1 MNRLWLRLA
10 LGFALVSL
18 VSTLS
23 VAVLANI
30 AAEASFR
37 GYLARSLAAE
47 SGVAERLTAFYAA
60 TGSWA
65 GADGL
70 LTSGRGMMGRGQGT
84 MMGGGLILADA
95 EGQILADA
103 VTQRVGFRLG
113 FRERVSAIPL
123 VVEGQVVG
131 YLLVY
136 TPQGAALS
144 AAAREFLDS
153 LNLALWTAGLL
164 ASSLGLV
171 LGLVIARSL
180 AAPLD
185 RLADG
190 ARQIAQGQRA
200 QPVQVRGPREIET
213 VATAFNEM
221 VDALATGEAQRRH
234 MVADIAHELR
244 TPLTV
249 IQGNLRALLDGV
261 YPLTKA
267 EVATIYDASLGLR
280 RLVEDLRELSL
291 AEAGQIELH
300 MQPVAVIPLLARE
313 ASLFAEQAQA
323 HQIQLTLDTPAAMPA
338 LQGDPER
345 LAQIIRNLVSNAL
358 RHTPPGGTI
367 TLRASYDPPPATP
380 TGLIRLEVADTG
392 MGIAA
397 EDLPHI
403 FERFYRADRGRTRA
417 TGGSGL
423 GLAITAQLVQLHR
436 GTIGAMSKPGQG
448 TQIWMVFPATQPI
461 EPPQDEAG
469 KSIGM

>member
-23 VAVLANI
+23 VALLANL

-37 GYLARSLAAE
+37 GYLARSLATE
-47 SGVAERLTAFYAA
+47 SGVVERLTAFYAA
-60 TGSWA
+60 TGSWQ
-65 GADGL
+65 GAEHL
-70 LTSGRGMMGRGQGT
+70 LTSGRGMMGRGQGA
-84 MMGGGLILADA
+84 MMGGGLMLADA
-95 EGQILADA
+95 EGRIVADA
-103 VTQRVGFRLG
+103 ISQRVGLRLG
-113 FRERVSAIPL
+113 LRERASAIPL

-131 YLLVY
+131 YLLVH
-136 TPQGAALS
+136 TPQGTALS
-144 AAAREFLDS
+144 VATREFLDS
-153 LNLALWTAGLL
+153 LNRSLWIAGLL
-164 ASSLGLV
+164 ASALGLI
-171 LGLVIARSL
+171 LGLIFARSL

-185 RLADG
+185 QLAAR

-200 QPVQVRGPREIET
+200 TPVAARGPREIET

-221 VDALATGEAQRRH
+221 ADALAAGEAQRRQ

-261 YPLTKA
+261 YPLTKT
-267 EVATIYDASLGLR
+267 EVATVYEASLGLR

-300 MQPVAVIPLLARE
+300 LQPVAVGSLLERE
-313 ASLFAEQAQA
+313 AILFAEQAAA
-323 HQIQLTLDTPAAMPA
+323 HQVQINLEVNEPIAP

-345 LAQIIRNLVSNAL
+345 LAQILRNLISNAL

-367 TLRASYDPPPATP
+367 TLRAKYMPDASSQ
-380 TGLIRLEVADTG
+380 TGLIRIEVADTG
-392 MGIAA
+392 AGIAA

-403 FERFYRADRGRTRA
+403 FERFYRADRGRARA
-417 TGGSGL
+417 AGGSGL
-423 GLAITAQLVQLHR
+423 GLAITAQLVHLHH
-436 GTIGAMSKPGQG
+436 GMIGAMSQPGQG
-448 TQIWMVFPATQPI
+448 TQIWMVFPAAQP
-461 EPPQDEAG
+461 G
-469 KSIGM
+469 K